1 MITHWLDLLDK
12 GELAADNFIEKFEPI
27 LRSFAPMLDG
37 LLGSFLPHLNP
48 SHPVVAAAS
57 SLPQAPGAPATPTA

>member
-1 MITHWLDLLDK
+1 LITHWLDLLDK

-37 LLGSFLPHLNP
+37 LLGTFLPHLNP
-48 SHPVVAAAS
+48 SHPVVAAVA
-57 SLPQAPGAPATPTA
+57 SLPPVPAAPTA